1 MELTRILQIGAGRST
16 ASLIQALAD
25 ITHKE
30 NWQFTVIDSNS
41 SLLNEIKS
49 QYPNIHTSTLKS
61 QDASEWENYIASHDV
76 VISMVPAFLHPT
88 VAKFCLTYKK
98 HLFTASYISPQM
110 KALEGQ
116 VLKQGLLFMN
126 ECGLDPGID
135 HMSAQK
141 IIDDLHR
148 KGATILGFESYC
160 GGLVAPESDNNP
172 WNYKFSWNPR
182 NVVLAGQGMS
192 TFIHHKQLKTI
203 PYHQLFDRIDEVEI
217 PGYGKFEG
225 YANRD
230 STSYED
236 VYGLKNL
243 ETLYRGTLRKLNY
256 CRAWNFFVQLGLTD
270 DTLMLSPQKIKT
282 RKDLFALVLSDS
294 TVENWVEEAI
304 KLVPRADLNDLIQK
318 IEFLK
323 LTDDIDLGFEKEF
336 TPAQALQS
344 ILEKHWVL
352 APGDRDMIAMVH
364 LFKYQLEGEIHHL
377 KSYLVLEGKDQIH
390 TAMAVTVGLPIAF
403 AVESFMKGE
412 VKDSGVRIPVHAKW
426 HEPILKKL
434 ENYGV
439 VFNDIHDQG

>member
-16 ASLIQALAD
+16 ASMILALAN
-25 ITHKE
+25 ISQLEK
-30 NWQFTVIDSNS
+30 WQYTVIDSNAQ
-41 SLLNEIKS
+41 LLAEIKA
-49 QYPNIHTSTLKS
+49 QYPHIHVTTLKS

-98 HLFTASYISPQM
+98 HLFTASYISPEM
-110 KALEGQ
+110 KSLEPQ

-135 HMSAQK
+135 HMSAQR

-148 KGATILGFESYC
+148 KGANILGFESYC
-160 GGLVAPESDNNP
+160 GGLVAPESDDNP

-203 PYHQLFDRIDEVEI
+203 PYHQLFDRIDEIEI
-217 PGYGKFEG
+217 PGYGIFEG

-230 STSYED
+230 STSYEE

-270 DTLMLSPQKIKT
+270 DTLKLSPQKIKT

-294 TVENWVEEAI
+294 TVENWVEEAK
-304 KLVPRADLNDLIQK
+304 KLVPRANLDDLILK
-318 IEFLK
+318 IEFLH
-323 LTDDIDLGFEKEF
+323 LTKDIDLGFDKDF

-364 LFKYQLEGEIHHL
+364 LFKYELNGEILNL

-390 TAMAVTVGLPIAF
+390 TAIAATVGLPLAF

-412 VKDSGVRIPVHAKW
+412 VNDKGVKIPVHSKW

-439 VFNDIHDQG
+439 IFKEIHH